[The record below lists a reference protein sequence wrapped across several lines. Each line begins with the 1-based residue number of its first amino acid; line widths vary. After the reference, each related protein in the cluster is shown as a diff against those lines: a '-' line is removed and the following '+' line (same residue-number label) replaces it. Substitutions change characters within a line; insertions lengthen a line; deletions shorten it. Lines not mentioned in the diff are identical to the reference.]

1 MLTRPMDASSD
12 GRTRAPARLLIH
24 TTGEAMRSLRSRGA
38 LGLRALRQRLRHWG
52 QGAPIRLWVDDM
64 SGRRVLE
71 LEDAGPVVDLPL
83 EPGTYQVTVRR
94 GALCRSYT
102 LTLQGN
108 TCFDL
113 YLSLADALA

>member
-1 MLTRPMDASSD
+1 METRLLDAACN
-12 GRTRAPARLLIH
+12 GPTREPARLLIH
-24 TTGEAMRSLRSRGA
+24 TTGEAMRSLRSRWV
-38 LGLRALRQRLRHWG
+38 LGLRALHQRLRHWG
-52 QGAPIRLWVDDM
+52 MGAPIRLWVDDM

-83 EPGTYQVTVRR
+83 EPGTYQVTVHR